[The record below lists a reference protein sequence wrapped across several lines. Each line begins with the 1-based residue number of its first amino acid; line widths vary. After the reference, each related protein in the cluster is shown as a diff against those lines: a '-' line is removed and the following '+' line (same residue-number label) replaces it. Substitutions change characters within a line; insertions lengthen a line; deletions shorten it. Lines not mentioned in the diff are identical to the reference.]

1 MAIQQ
6 KDIDRIDELYKSIIR
21 LIDLG
26 EVVAALA
33 LSRNLLESLSYL
45 VLESEGIK
53 YNISIKSK
61 MIALWA
67 KQVADESIA
76 MAIQSMHQW
85 ANNAIHL
92 GNDSNISRTN
102 VRKNWQLIWNWW
114 ESYLIAANNE
124 NIKEIPH
131 AKRERFIALR
141 SFYIENYQGIE
152 KIEEND
158 LPLDAHFIVFTG
170 ENGYG
175 KTSILQALAIAFC
188 GNEDTQS
195 KRFLSNAEKCHI
207 AIQYRFPYKGLIK
220 NEFTGYRN
228 ATVINSLKNFAAY
241 GASRLQLQSEESME
255 QGIARRNPAY
265 HLFYTDG
272 ILLNIEHWLLKQDE
286 NLKDNIINTLTA
298 VLPNINAI
306 EMGDSSLS
314 FKDHNEVHNV
324 MTLSAGHRSIF
335 AMVGDMMIRL
345 FDVQPKAKKT
355 TELTGIV
362 LIDELESHLHPK
374 WQKEFPAL
382 LARLFPKVQFI
393 VTTHSAICFLG
404 MPKNSVFFHVQ
415 KNENGKIGIEK
426 IDIDI
431 ENLLPNHILTS
442 PIFGMENIRNVQNID
457 EQKVPTSELSY
468 EEVKKRAET
477 QAELKELA
485 KKFVFPKNLQK
496 K

>member
-6 KDIDRIDELYKSIIR
+6 KDVDRVEELYKSIIR

-26 EVVAALA
+26 EMVAALT
-33 LSRNLLESLSYL
+33 LSRNLLESLAYL
-45 VLESEGIK
+45 VLESEDIR
-53 YNISIKSK
+53 YNISIKNK
-61 MIALWA
+61 MIELWQQA
-67 KQVADESIA
+67 ADKDIANSIQN
-76 MAIQSMHQW
+76 MYRW
-85 ANNAIHL
+85 ANTAVHL
-92 GNDSNISRTN
+92 GHDSNRSKTDIKENLS
-102 VRKNWQLIWNWW
+102 LIWNEWQK
-114 ESYLIAANNE
+114 YLIGQTTKKMNV
-124 NIKEIPH
+124 
-131 AKRERFIALR
+131 ERKHCGYLR
-141 SFYIENYQGIE
+141 SFHIENYQGIE
-152 KIEEND
+152 KVEVND
-158 LPLDAHFIVFTG
+158 LPLNAQFIAFTG

-175 KTSILQALAIAFC
+175 KTSILQALAIAFY

-195 KRFLSNAEKCHI
+195 KHFLSNAESCRVDIK
-207 AIQYRFPYKGLIK
+207 YRFSNKAFVESHFL
-220 NEFTGYRN
+220 GYRN
-228 ATVINSLKNFAAY
+228 PSNEISPLKNFAAY

-255 QGIARRNPAY
+255 QNLARKNPAY

-286 NLKDNIINTLTA
+286 SIKENIINTLTE
-298 VLPNINAI
+298 VLPNISHI
-306 EMGDSSLS
+306 EMGDSLS
-314 FKDHNEVHNV
+314 FKDHNDVHDV

-335 AMVGDMMIRL
+335 AMIGDMMIRL
-345 FDVQPKAKKT
+345 FEAQAKAKKT
-355 TELTGIV
+355 TDLTGIV

-382 LARLFPKVQFI
+382 LAKLFPKVQFI

-426 IDIDI
+426 LDIDI

-442 PIFGMENIRNVQNID
+442 PIFGMENIKNVQNVD

-468 EEVKKRAET
+468 DEVKKRAET